1 MDWVEKTIIS
11 IIIIGFVLIIAACI
25 LYYMEIKDCNNKGG
39 KMVGT
44 GEYTTTATV
53 VGNQAIV
60 STTEN
65 MVCDKE

>member
-1 MDWVEKTIIS
+1 MERLLNSLIVICFI
-11 IIIIGFVLIIAACI
+11 LIILALVGFFI
-25 LYYMEIKDCNNKGG
+25 TMKECNDKGG

-44 GEYTTTATV
+44 GEYTTTTQIIN
-53 VGNQAIV
+53 NQVIV

>member
-1 MDWVEKTIIS
+1 MERLLNSLIVICFI
-11 IIIIGFVLIIAACI
+11 LIILAFVGFLITMKECH
-25 LYYMEIKDCNNKGG
+25 DKGG

-44 GEYTTTATV
+44 GEYTTTTQIV
-53 VGNQAIV
+53 NNQVII

>member
-1 MDWVEKTIIS
+1 MKECHD
-11 IIIIGFVLIIAACI
+11 
-25 LYYMEIKDCNNKGG
+25 KGG

-44 GEYTTTATV
+44 GEYTTTTQIIN
-53 VGNQAIV
+53 NQVII

>member
-1 MDWVEKTIIS
+1 MERLLNSLIVICFI
-11 IIIIGFVLIIAACI
+11 LIILAVVGFFITMKECH
-25 LYYMEIKDCNNKGG
+25 DKGG

-44 GEYTTTATV
+44 GEYTTTTQIV
-53 VGNQAIV
+53 NNQVIV

>member
-1 MDWVEKTIIS
+1 MERLLNSLIVICFI
-11 IIIIGFVLIIAACI
+11 LIILACVGFFI
-25 LYYMEIKDCNNKGG
+25 TVKECHDKGG

-44 GEYTTTATV
+44 GEYTTTTQIIN
-53 VGNQAIV
+53 NQVIV

>member
-1 MDWVEKTIIS
+1 MERLLNSLIVICFI
-11 IIIIGFVLIIAACI
+11 LIILVFVGFFI
-25 LYYMEIKDCNNKGG
+25 TIKECHDKGG

-44 GEYTTTATV
+44 GEYTTTTQIIN
-53 VGNQAIV
+53 NQVTV